1 MSSKSYAP
9 LGSRGVQKRLKDY
22 LQAAGLRTS
31 ASPHTLR
38 HSFATVA
45 IEKGANIK
53 AVSQIMG
60 HSSCRITID
69 LYTHLSN
76 EHLRAVM
83 QRCNPLATEVI
94 PIAERIET
102 RKQHR
107 AIRRPPDSP
116 NRPAV
121 ARDNQNEK
129 AKGCPPPVVQG
140 GCSPLTEG
148 GRSPT
153 VVRGAAE
160 PRGSRRG

>member
-1 MSSKSYAP
+1 MLQEHLLPYLKARKALDLPHDRLFVSSKSYAP

-22 LQAAGLRTS
+22 LRAAGLRTS

-102 RKQHR
+102 RKQHL
-107 AIRRPPDSP
+107 AYLE
-116 NRPAV
+116 AT
-121 ARDNQNEK
+121 
-129 AKGCPPPVVQG
+129 G
-140 GCSPLTEG
+140 
-148 GRSPT
+148 
-153 VVRGAAE
+153 
-160 PRGSRRG
+160 